1 MFKSNQCKIHFKFSL
16 TIAKIHLEM
25 NAANPE
31 GRVVFWRTTDSLG
44 MSVKREYKYI
54 FYV

>member
-1 MFKSNQCKIHFKFSL
+1 
-16 TIAKIHLEM
+16 M

-44 MSVKREYKYI
+44 MSVKREYK
-54 FYV
+54 